1 MFKRTLIII
10 IVVAFLITG
19 CGAKSAESPALGY
32 RDEGSAP
39 SGPLMEVQKAIDA
52 ESASVSNAGNYS
64 SAQAADV
71 ERMVIKNA
79 DLSLYVDQPPEAL
92 ERISKMAEEMG
103 GFVVAANVYQ
113 TTLDSGAEVPHAS
126 VTIRVPAEKLN
137 EALAQIET
145 ETQQPLIS
153 KTISSQDVTSEYT
166 DLESRLKNLEA
177 AEKQLQSIM
186 EEATKTDDVLS
197 VFNQLTQVREQIEV
211 IKGQMQYYE
220 QSAALSAI
228 SAELYASAAAQ
239 PVMIGGWQLPDTA
252 KEAWRALQVAL
263 RFLAK
268 AAIWTGVLILPVLF
282 LVLLPPALII
292 WLIWRWKKNKK
303 AKAKAVVAP
312 ES

>member
-1 MFKRTLIII
+1 MFKRTLFIII
-10 IVVAFLITG
+10 GVAILITG
-19 CGAKSAESPALGY
+19 CAAKSAESPALGY

-39 SGPLMEVQKAIDA
+39 SAPLMEEQKAVDA
-52 ESASVSNAGNYS
+52 ESASVANTGGYT

-79 DLSLYVDQPPEAL
+79 NLSLYVDQPPETMD
-92 ERISKMAEEMG
+92 RITKMAEAMG

-113 TTLDSGAEVPHAS
+113 TTLDSGVEVPHAS
-126 VTIRVPAEKLN
+126 ITIRVPAEKLN

-145 ETQQPLIS
+145 ETQQPLIN

-177 AEKQLQSIM
+177 AEQQLQSIM
-186 EEATKTDDVLS
+186 EEATKTEDVLS

-228 SAELYASAAAQ
+228 SAELYANAAIQ
-239 PVMIGGWQLPDTA
+239 PVTIGGWQPGGVA
-252 KEAWRALQVAL
+252 RQALQAL
-263 RFLAK
+263 LNAIKFLAT
-268 AAIWTGVLILPVLF
+268 AALWTIIFILPVLF

-292 WLIWRWKKNKK
+292 WLIWRWRKNRK
-303 AKAKAVVAP
+303 AKAQAVAV
-312 ES
+312 S

>member
-10 IVVAFLITG
+10 IVMAFLITG
-19 CGAKSAESPALGY
+19 CAAKSAESPALGY

-39 SGPLMEVQKAIDA
+39 SAPLIEEQMAIDA
-52 ESASVSNAGNYS
+52 ESATVSNTGGYT

-79 DLSLYVDQPPEAL
+79 NLSLYVDQPPEAL
-92 ERISKMAEEMG
+92 DRITKRAEAMG

-113 TTLDSGAEVPHAS
+113 TTLDSGVEVPHAS

-145 ETQQPLIS
+145 ETQQPLIN

-177 AEKQLQSIM
+177 AEMQLQSIM
-186 EEATKTDDVLS
+186 EEATKTEDVLS

-211 IKGQMQYYE
+211 IKGQMQYYA
-220 QSAALSAI
+220 QSAALSSI

-239 PVMIGGWQLPDTA
+239 PVSIGGWQLSDTVKQA
-252 KEAWRALQVAL
+252 LRALQASFK
-263 RFLAK
+263 FLSK
-268 AAIWTGVLILPVLF
+268 TAIWTVLVILPVL
-282 LVLLPPALII
+282 VVILLPPALII
-292 WLIWRWKKNKK
+292 WLIWRWRKNKK
-303 AKAKAVVAP
+303 AKAKAVVA
-312 ES
+312 S